1 MAVHVTACMVFPAV
15 ISCGGR
21 GQGAETALGDNMQQ
35 AEFRCPFCRSVI
47 AVGDV
52 NVATDLALC
61 RRCGRTC
68 SFALVT
74 GAVALSPDI
83 VDHPPRRVR
92 VERDFRDGTVL
103 VYRRLSLALL
113 FLIPFTAVWSG
124 GSMYGIYGTQIKNGT
139 FSLGQSLFGLPFLA
153 ATLVLLGV
161 IGFLLAGKWRISLRN
176 GAGTVFVG
184 VGPLG
189 WTRRF
194 TYDRNTVVALSPT
207 TVKVNE
213 VPQKG
218 ILVRTGEKD
227 FIFGTLLTED
237 AKRFIAAVI
246 MKAASEV

>member
-1 MAVHVTACMVFPAV
+1 MAVA
-15 ISCGGR
+15 
-21 GQGAETALGDNMQQ
+21 GANSGDNMQQ

-47 AVGDV
+47 AAGDV

-61 RRCGRTC
+61 RSCGRTS

-74 GAVALSPDI
+74 GAVDLSPEI
-83 VDHPPRRVR
+83 MDHPPRGIR
-92 VERDFRDGTVL
+92 VERDFRDGRVL
-103 VYRRLSLALL
+103 VYRRLSPTLL

-124 GSMYGIYGTQIKNGT
+124 GSMYGIYGTQIRHGAFN
-139 FSLGQSLFGLPFLA
+139 LGESLFGLPFLA
-153 ATLVLLGV
+153 GTVVLLGV

-194 TYDRNTVVALSPT
+194 AYDRNTVVALSAT
-207 TVKVNE
+207 SMKVND

-218 ILVRTGEKD
+218 ILVRTGERD
-227 FIFGTLLTED
+227 FVFGAPLAEA
-237 AKRFIAAVI
+237 AKRFIAAFI
-246 MKAASEV
+246 MKAASEA